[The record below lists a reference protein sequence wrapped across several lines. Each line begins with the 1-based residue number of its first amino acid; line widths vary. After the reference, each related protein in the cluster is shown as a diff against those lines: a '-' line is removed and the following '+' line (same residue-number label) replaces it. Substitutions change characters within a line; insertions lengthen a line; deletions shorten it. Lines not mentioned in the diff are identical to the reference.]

1 MRNEE
6 CYGHSK
12 TILDEAGIGV
22 QWSGQDDEGHGR
34 MATRQVPTM
43 SGSRGRG
50 TRIEVVRF
58 LLVKVESFEEAV
70 RPFLPFGLDTRGDD
84 HLIRFVCTEDT
95 LCM

>member
-1 MRNEE
+1 MKNATVTRRQ
-6 CYGHSK
+6 
-12 TILDEAGIGV
+12 ILDEAGIGV

-58 LLVKVESFEEAV
+58 LLVKV
-70 RPFLPFGLDTRGDD
+70 
-84 HLIRFVCTEDT
+84 
-95 LCM
+95 